1 MRDAVDEVRRE
12 VTKGNRPPRRTI
24 FHELMDVRLSPES
37 GGKQQE
43 SLSDVIIFADAV
55 NITGAAA
62 ETTGSTV
69 ERAVFEV
76 MYNPDIYQTLT
87 KELRTAFPNP
97 EDMTFTGLEKVPYLA
112 GVVKEALRSVC
123 QLPLNQVCNTQPLT
137 KSSRLN
143 SGVPGRAPRVVP
155 VGGAIFNGSTLP
167 EGTVVSMSASMM

>member
-1 MRDAVDEVRRE
+1 MRRAVDEVRRE
-12 VTKGNRPPRRTI
+12 VTKGKRPPRRTI
-24 FHELMDVRLSPES
+24 FHELMDVRFSSES
-37 GGKQQE
+37 GDKQQE

-62 ETTGSTV
+62 ESTGSIV

-76 MYNPDIYQTLT
+76 MYNPDIYQTLS

-97 EDMTFTGLEKVPYLA
+97 EDMTFTSLEKIPCLP
-112 GVVKEALRSVC
+112 GVVKEALRLVC
-123 QLPLNQVCNTQPLT
+123 PLPLNQVCNAQLLT

-143 SGVPGRAPRVVP
+143 SGVPGHAPRVMP
-155 VGGAIFNGSTLP
+155 VGGATFNGRTLP

>member
-1 MRDAVDEVRRE
+1 MIQNVASSVSYLSSLAQVVRDAVDEVRRE

-24 FHELMDVRLSPES
+24 FHELMDVRLSSES

-69 ERAVFEV
+69 ERAIFEV

-97 EDMTFTGLEKVPYLA
+97 EDMTFTGLEKIPYLA
-112 GVVKEALRSVC
+112 GVIKEALRSVC
-123 QLPLNQVCNTQPLT
+123 PLPLNQVCN
-137 KSSRLN
+137 
-143 SGVPGRAPRVVP
+143 A
-155 VGGAIFNGSTLP
+155 
-167 EGTVVSMSASMM
+167 